1 VQHKGKVVAYCIN
14 DEIASI
20 VQNSIINLDDSYPR
34 EGDMYDLEGW
44 SNGKKVKIRAMYDGY
59 GYKSDDVYIP
69 KQYAKQVRPVN
80 ASKIKSKA

>member
-1 VQHKGKVVAYCIN
+1 
-14 DEIASI
+14 
-20 VQNSIINLDDSYPR
+20 
-34 EGDMYDLEGW
+34 MYDLEGW
-44 SNGKKVKIRAMYDGY
+44 SNGKKVKIRAMYDGH